1 MKGCIMKDQ
10 IIIKNLEVFANHGV
24 FPEEQKLGQKF
35 VVSAVLST
43 DTRRAGKTDDLET
56 SIDYGAICQTIS
68 HFLKTNTYKLLER
81 AAECLAEEL
90 LLHTPGLSSLRLE
103 LQKPWAPVGMPLQ
116 TVSVAIK
123 RGWHTV
129 YLGLGSNLGDKE
141 TYLKEAIQALKE
153 TVSCQVETVSAFL
166 VTKPYGVT
174 DQDDFINACLK
185 LRTLLS
191 PHELLEELHRIE
203 QNAGRKRTLRWGPR
217 TLDLDILF
225 YDDLIL
231 GDDDLCIPHADLANR
246 EFVLRPLCEIAPY
259 FHHPAT
265 GKTVWEM
272 LNLLTSDQKPPLP

>member
-35 VVSAVLST
+35 IVTAVLYT
-43 DTRRAGKTDDLET
+43 DTRQAGKTDDLSD
-56 SIDYGAICQTIS
+56 SIDYGSICQTICR
-68 HFLKTNTYKLLER
+68 FLTTHTYQLLER

-90 LLHTPGLSSLRLE
+90 LLHTPGLSSLCLKID
-103 LQKPWAPVGMPLQ
+103 KPWAPIGLPLQ
-116 TVSVAIK
+116 TVSVKIE
-123 RGWHTV
+123 RGWHTA
-129 YLGLGSNLGDKE
+129 YLGLGSNLGEKE
-141 TYLKEAIQALKE
+141 RYVKEAIRALNDLP
-153 TVSCQVETVSAFL
+153 SCQVETVSDFL

-185 LRTLLS
+185 LSTLLT
-191 PHELLEELHRIE
+191 PRELLTELHRME
-203 QNAGRKRTLRWGPR
+203 QNAGRERTRRWGPR

-231 GDDDLCIPHADLANR
+231 GDPDLCIPHVDLANR
-246 EFVLRPLCEIAPY
+246 EFVLRPLCQIAPY
-259 FHHPAT
+259 LHHPVT

-272 LNLLTSDQKPPLP
+272 QNAFSCDPSSPSP